1 MPKTMGHLTTALMCC
16 TLFGG
21 CTYTYRFSPEHDA
34 NVKKLIAQNPS
45 REITYSDGVMEVTP
59 GPVDNIVGFIS
70 GRVIHPFYN
79 VYTEDYYLA
88 INDPNRRVKTILMT
102 PVWLAWSALEGPER
116 AACDI
121 SLAHSGPNLF
131 NYTHSFGVPEDAYL
145 APYIDD
151 PVPMPQE
158 YELMLRRQQQQIQ
171 YQEKH
176 PRHLPDMDR

>member
-1 MPKTMGHLTTALMCC
+1 MLKTMGRLTTALMCC

-21 CTYTYRFSPEHDA
+21 CTYTYRFAPEHDA
-34 NVKKLIAQNPS
+34 NLKKLIAQNPS
-45 REITYSDGVMEVTP
+45 QEITYRDGLMEVTP
-59 GPVDNIVGFIS
+59 GAIDNIVGFIS

-131 NYTHSFGVPEDAYL
+131 NYTHSFGVPEDAFL
-145 APYIDD
+145 ASYIGD

-158 YELMLRRQQQQIQ
+158 YEVMLRHQQQQKMQ
-171 YQEKH
+171 YPENPQYLLH
-176 PRHLPDMDR
+176 MDR